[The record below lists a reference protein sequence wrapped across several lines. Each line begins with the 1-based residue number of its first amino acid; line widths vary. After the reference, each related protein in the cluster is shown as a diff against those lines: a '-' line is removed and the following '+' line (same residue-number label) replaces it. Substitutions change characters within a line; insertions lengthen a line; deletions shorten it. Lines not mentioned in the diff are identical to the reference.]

1 MRGSKQ
7 LKEWLRQTVDNSNM
21 CGPTFWL
28 KKVYSNFIQIIK
40 LLKDCNPLDFCL
52 PTRNLFTTPYS
63 SPNLQNLLND
73 RLWVPLLY
81 VTRTKSFEMMNR
93 P

>member
-63 SPNLQNLLND
+63 SPNFAK
-73 RLWVPLLY
+73 PLKQSVMGASTLRNSDK
-81 VTRTKSFEMMNR
+81 VI
-93 P
+93 